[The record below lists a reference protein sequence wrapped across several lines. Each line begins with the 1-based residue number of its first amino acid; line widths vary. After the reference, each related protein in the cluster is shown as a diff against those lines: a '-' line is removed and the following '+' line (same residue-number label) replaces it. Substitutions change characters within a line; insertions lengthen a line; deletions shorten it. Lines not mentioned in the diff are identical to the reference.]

1 MPIFATSFHEG
12 RGMQLHLD
20 SRPVGNV
27 LVIQCEGR
35 IVSGAEVTTLHSYVG
50 DALLKYPDI
59 ILQLDQIS
67 FVDSSGLGALVR
79 LVSTARSKGGDLK
92 LCGLQEHVR
101 KVLEVTNLL
110 SLFETYD
117 SMPEAV
123 MAAYLGSRYSK
134 DKSGDAQSRMLCVYD
149 AVDVRTFLTEVLC
162 RAGYN
167 ALATANVG
175 DAKIL
180 LKATGAKLVILGA
193 HLQMV
198 HGKPTQK
205 ILEEIDPD
213 VSLLVL
219 DERFAQDDPGDAAA
233 KLLQSIR
240 SQRKPD
246 GTALFADRAS

>member
-1 MPIFATSFHEG
+1 MTASAYFHEG
-12 RGMQLHLD
+12 RGLQLHLD

-27 LVIQCEGR
+27 LVIQCDGR
-35 IVSGAEVTTLHSYVG
+35 IVAGAEVSALHFCVG
-50 DALLKYPDI
+50 NALPTYPEI
-59 ILQLDQIS
+59 ILQLDHVG

-79 LVSTARSKGGDLK
+79 LVSMARSKGGDLK

-101 KVLEVTNLL
+101 KALEVTNLL

-117 SMPEAV
+117 SMAEGI

-134 DKSGDAQSRMLCVYD
+134 AKSGDPQFRMLCVYD
-149 AVDVRTFLTEVLC
+149 TVDVRTFLTEVLC

-167 ALATANVG
+167 ALATATVG

-193 HLQMV
+193 HMQTE
-198 HGKPTQK
+198 HGKPARK
-205 ILEEIDPD
+205 ILEEIDPC

-219 DERFAQDDPGDAAA
+219 DEHFSQDDPADAAA

-240 SQRKPD
+240 SQGKQD
-246 GTALFADRAS
+246 GTALFADRPA